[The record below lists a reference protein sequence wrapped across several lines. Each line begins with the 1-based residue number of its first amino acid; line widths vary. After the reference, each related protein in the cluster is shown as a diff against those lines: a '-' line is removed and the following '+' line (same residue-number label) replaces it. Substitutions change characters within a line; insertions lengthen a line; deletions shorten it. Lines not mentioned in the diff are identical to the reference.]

1 MLKEDLLTK
10 ATMGLGP
17 CQMRSETDRPCP
29 RPAVVEI
36 EGIPFC
42 EPCAREQEAYFEIGE
57 LTQPLAID
65 RTKQARDFCGSEPL
79 VGALLKRLG
88 RMRRELADRTGQ
100 AETKRAKA
108 AVGSPE

>member
-1 MLKEDLLTK
+1 MLKKDRLTK
-10 ATMGLGP
+10 ATTGLGP
-17 CQMRSETDRPCP
+17 CRVRSETDRPCL
-29 RPAVVEI
+29 RSAVVEI
-36 EGIPFC
+36 QGIPFC

-65 RTKQARDFCGSEPL
+65 RTKQAGDFSGGETL
-79 VGALLKRLG
+79 VGLLLKRLG

-108 AVGSPE
+108 VVGSPE